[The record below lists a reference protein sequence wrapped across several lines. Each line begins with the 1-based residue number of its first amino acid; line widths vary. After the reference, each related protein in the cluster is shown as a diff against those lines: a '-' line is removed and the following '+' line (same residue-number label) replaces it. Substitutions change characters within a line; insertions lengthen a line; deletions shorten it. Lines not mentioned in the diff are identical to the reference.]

1 MTAIYNKIGDNY
13 DITRKADPEITATLA
28 KLLNIQN
35 NKHYLDI
42 ACGTGNYTIELNKL
56 GGKWYGFDQSQKMLD
71 EATAKSSEIQWSN
84 FDIEN
89 LGYADNQFDGAICSL
104 AIHHFKDLDI
114 ALSEVARVLKSD
126 SNLVIFTSTPEQMSH
141 YWLAH
146 YFPDMMQKSCA
157 QMPSLSAIETAL
169 AKNQFTPLSIKPF
182 FITEHLQ
189 DFFLYSGK
197 QRPEIYLSEIVRNGI
212 SSFKNFCTHPEMH
225 QGLRKLDGDIRS
237 GAIHDLINQHHNCSG
252 GHYLFVVAK
261 KS

>member
-13 DITRKADPEITATLA
+13 DTTRKADPEITATLA
-28 KLLNIQN
+28 HLLNIQKD
-35 NKHYLDI
+35 KHYLDV

-56 GGKWYGFDQSQKMLD
+56 GGKWYGFDQSQKMLN
-71 EATAKSSEIQWSN
+71 EATAKSSEIRWSN

-104 AIHHFKDLDI
+104 AIHHFKDLNT
-114 ALSEVARVLKSD
+114 AFSEIARVLKSN
-126 SNLVIFTSTPEQMSH
+126 SNLVIFTSTPEQMNH

-169 AKNQFTPLSIKPF
+169 AENQFNTLSIKPF

-197 QRPEIYLSEIVRNGI
+197 QRPEIYLLETVRNGI
-212 SSFKNFCTHPEMH
+212 SSFKNFCTHTELQ
-225 QGLRKLDGDIRS
+225 QGLTKLDGDIQS
-237 GAIHDLINQHHNCSG
+237 GAIYNLINQFHHDG
-252 GHYLFVVAK
+252 DYLFLMAK